1 MDFFKGRRLVIA
13 TKHQKEIIIG
23 PKAASRLGVLPFVPE
38 DFDTDVLGTFSGEVP
53 RESDPLSTAR
63 RKCELAMEL
72 TGCDLA
78 IASEGSFGAHPAYV
92 FIPGNEE
99 IVMLKDLKNDLEIV
113 GKKLS
118 TDTNFGGEVCRNQEE
133 LEAFAIKSGFPDHA
147 LIIRNA
153 QDSAETIFTGINSWD
168 NLRSKFQNIM
178 GRYGDAFIETDM
190 RAMYNPKRMK
200 VIGEAT
206 DNLLELALTSCS
218 ECETP
223 GYGITDVVKGL
234 PCDLCGAPTQS
245 IKSYIYSCKKCGHRE
260 IRPNPHKSVESPQY
274 CDFCNP

>member
-1 MDFFKGRRLVIA
+1 MDLFSGRRLVIA
-13 TKHQKEIIIG
+13 TKHRKELVIG

-38 DFDTDVLGTFSGEVP
+38 DFDTDILGTFSGEVP
-53 RESDPLSTAR
+53 RESDPLTTVR
-63 RKCELAMEL
+63 RKCEMAMEL

-118 TDTNFGGEVCRNQEE
+118 TDTNFGGQVCRNPEE
-133 LEAFAIKSGFPDHA
+133 LEAFAIKSGFPEHA
-147 LIIRNA
+147 IILRDA
-153 QDSAETIFTGINSWD
+153 QDSFHQINKGITTWNE
-168 NLRSKFQNIM
+168 LRATFQEIISRF
-178 GRYGDAFIETDM
+178 GEVFAETDM
-190 RAMYNPKRMK
+190 RAMNNPKRMA

-206 DNLLELALTSCS
+206 DHMLELALTSCG
-218 ECETP
+218 ECKTP

-234 PCDLCGAPTQS
+234 PCELCGAPTQS
-245 IKSYIYSCKKCGHRE
+245 IKSYIYSCKKCAQRE
-260 IRPNPHKSVESPQY
+260 IRPNPHKSVESPQF
-274 CDFCNP
+274 CNFCNP